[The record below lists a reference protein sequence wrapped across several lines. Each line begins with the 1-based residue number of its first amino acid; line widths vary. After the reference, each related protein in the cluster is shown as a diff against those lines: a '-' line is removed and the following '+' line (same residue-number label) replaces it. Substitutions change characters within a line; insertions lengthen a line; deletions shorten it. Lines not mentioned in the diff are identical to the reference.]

1 MHLSSDNGVSSN
13 FVISPLLGANRHLS
27 MPNSMPV
34 SSLKIPT
41 VWTSDSKS
49 FSFLTYSFKSSVK
62 RRWFIFSLLLE
73 NWYALSYLHRI
84 TVNGIRQSTNNKD
97 ESESPW
103 NILRFISTP
112 ASGFI
117 SSITFLSVFLRMLYF
132 LSSISL
138 FFFLIF
144 LFSSKLFTK
153 SESRPSSFKLP
164 CNRLIH
170 QGSIFVF
177 GILLAPTNS
186 ETYAAA
192 AYIVLFNLVRFRISI
207 FLSTE
212 MTLFTPHFT
221 FAFRIP
227 RNDFNC
233 SFRYY
238 IQIYWVVQ
246 IFHFHLLVKLD
257 HVSLQLL
264 YRCHKK
270 LRLPRV

>member
-144 LFSSKLFTK
+144 LFSS
-153 SESRPSSFKLP
+153 
-164 CNRLIH
+164 IH
-170 QGSIFVF
+170 EV
-177 GILLAPTNS
+177 
-186 ETYAAA
+186 
-192 AYIVLFNLVRFRISI
+192 RISTK
-207 FLSTE
+207 F
-212 MTLFTPHFT
+212 FQTP
-221 FAFRIP
+221 
-227 RNDFNC
+227 
-233 SFRYY
+233 
-238 IQIYWVVQ
+238 
-246 IFHFHLLVKLD
+246 L
-257 HVSLQLL
+257 
-264 YRCHKK
+264 
-270 LRLPRV
+270 